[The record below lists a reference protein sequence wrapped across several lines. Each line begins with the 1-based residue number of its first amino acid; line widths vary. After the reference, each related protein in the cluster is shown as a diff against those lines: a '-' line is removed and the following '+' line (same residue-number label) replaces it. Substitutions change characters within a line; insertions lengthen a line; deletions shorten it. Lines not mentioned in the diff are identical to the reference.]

1 MPASLPDIN
10 VAYFQNLLLERRR
23 ASLMRIDERTLA
35 ERDSTAASEGL
46 RETQD
51 PGDNSVREVAQDAR
65 FSDAQR
71 ATSEVHLL
79 DAALAHAQQQGCL
92 RVTLL
97 TDADN
102 HAAQRQLRTPVGT
115 VVGPGMGLALCVAPQ
130 HHALA
135 QQGHGQQIGAEL
147 VMGGNGVPQGVFQ
160 QQNALL
166 LDVNPSR

>member
-1 MPASLPDIN
+1 MVGAGQPPGG
-10 VAYFQNLLLERRR
+10 VACGI
-23 ASLMRIDERTLA
+23 A
-35 ERDSTAASEGL
+35 
-46 RETQD
+46 
-51 PGDNSVREVAQDAR
+51 PGD
-65 FSDAQR
+65 
-71 ATSEVHLL
+71 
-79 DAALAHAQQQGCL
+79 
-92 RVTLL
+92 
-97 TDADN
+97 